1 MTIRVIIYYAF
12 DFGRILK
19 IKAQVIL
26 IHPNPSEFDGAQNG
40 SDHLKSDLLPP
51 STSRQGTTVIWTCD
65 RHTREASN
73 G

>member
-1 MTIRVIIYYAF
+1 MRVIIYYAF

-26 IHPNPSEFDGAQNG
+26 IHPNPSAFHGAQNG

-51 STSRQGTTVIWTCD
+51 SLPRQGITVKDWTCD
-65 RHTREASN
+65 NLTREASYD
-73 G
+73 